1 MDTGDTLAAGGIKLS
16 LDDAVAEVDAWIS
29 SIDL

>member
-16 LDDAVAEVDAWIS
+16 LDVTVAEVDAWIS